1 MGDKS
6 ETRRKERRNERK
18 LRKLQKN
25 LERRKQVKNWVTRQ
39 RFLILTTLF
48 MFSLVFL
55 FTTTVFVVVVTTG
68 IEPSALVSGF
78 FDFVKWEFAGLS
90 LIKVS
95 ENLGL
100 THNSKGE
107 KLKEVVE
114 DGATILDN
122 TAELM
127 RDVSDIGTPDLQE
140 TPMEDG
146 DPN

>member
-6 ETRRKERRNERK
+6 DHRRRERYRERRSRR
-18 LRKLQKN
+18 LLKN
-25 LERRKQVKNWVTRQ
+25 LERKKMVKNWFTRQ
-39 RFLILTTLF
+39 RFLKLTTLF
-48 MFSLVFL
+48 MFGLVFV
-55 FTTTVFVVVVTTG
+55 FTATVFVIVVVTG
-68 IEPSALVSGF
+68 IEPSALVTGF

-100 THNSKGE
+100 THNSKDG

-114 DGATILDN
+114 DGATILDT

-127 RDVSDIGTPDLQE
+127 RDVSDLGSPDIVE
-140 TPMEDG
+140 VTEDG
-146 DPN
+146 DPD

>member
-6 ETRRKERRNERK
+6 DARRKERQSER
-18 LRKLQKN
+18 RARRIQKN
-25 LERRKQVKNWVTRQ
+25 LERRKQIKNWVTRQ
-39 RFLILTTLF
+39 RFLKLTTLF
-48 MFSLVFL
+48 MFGLVFV
-55 FTTTVFVVVVTTG
+55 FTAAIITIVVITG
-68 IEPSALVSGF
+68 IEPSALVAGF

-100 THNSKGE
+100 THNSNSG

-114 DGATILDN
+114 DGASILDN

-127 RDVSDIGTPDLQE
+127 RDVSDLKNPDSTE
-140 TPMEDG
+140 VVEDG